1 MLGGLPVKVLEHIDG
16 PISFSPDGKRF
27 AMVRGS
33 YPSPGESA
41 LIIANVDGSNEQTLA
56 IRKRPERFSPI
67 FFTGPSWSPDGKLIA
82 AAVMTLRESK

>member
-1 MLGGLPVKVLEHIDG
+1 MDQSVSRPMA
-16 PISFSPDGKRF
+16 KRF

-56 IRKRPERFSPI
+56 IRKRPERFSPV
-67 FFTGPSWSPDGKLIA
+67 FLLVHRGRLTA
-82 AAVMTLRESK
+82 N